1 MGIGHLEAPGPKLR
15 ERTDLRTDARP
26 NDAQLL
32 QRFTDASD
40 EAAFADL
47 VRRHGPMVL
56 AVCRRI
62 LNHDQDAADAFQAT
76 FLVLVRKAASLSQ
89 PEMLG
94 SWLYGVA
101 YRTALKARA
110 RESRRRAHE
119 RQVANMHAVET
130 MSAADG
136 QQFRAELDEELNR
149 LPEKFRAPL
158 VLCYLEGKTH
168 EEAARLLDCPPGSMS
183 WRLARAQEA
192 LRARLVRR
200 SPAGMPCAAMP
211 VVLFPSSAPAAIPAD
226 LVHSTAHA
234 AKLFASGAGG
244 ISESVAGLTEEVLNS
259 MARRRSPWTLALL
272 LAALLALSATGAW
285 ASGLVLGPAQ
295 GNKAAGPQ
303 PGADQSPAGGG
314 CGGGK

>member
-1 MGIGHLEAPGPKLR
+1 MVMGHLEAPGPKLR
-15 ERTDLRTDARP
+15 DRKDLRTDEAP
-26 NDAQLL
+26 SDEQLL

-40 EAAFADL
+40 ESAFADL

-56 AVCRRI
+56 AVCGRI
-62 LNHDQDAADAFQAT
+62 LDNEQDAADAFQGT

-94 SWLYGVA
+94 PWLYGVA

-119 RQVANMHAVET
+119 RQVANMHVVEP
-130 MSAADG
+130 MSTEDG
-136 QQFRAELDEELNR
+136 RQFRAELDEELNL

-168 EEAARLLDCPPGSMS
+168 EEAARLLGCPPGSMS
-183 WRLARAQEA
+183 WRLSRAQEA

-200 SPAGMPCAAMP
+200 SPAGMPCAAVP
-211 VVLFPSSAPAAIPAD
+211 VVLFPAGAPAAVPLE
-226 LVHSTAHA
+226 LVNSTAHA
-234 AKLFASGAGG
+234 ARLFASGGGG
-244 ISESVAGLTEEVLNS
+244 ISESVAGLVEEVLSN
-259 MARRRSPWTLALL
+259 MARRRSPWKLALL
-272 LAALLALSATGAW
+272 LAAVLALSATGAW
-285 ASGLVLGPAQ
+285 AVTGLVSGPGQ
-295 GNKAAGPQ
+295 GNKAVGAQ
-303 PGADQSPAGGG
+303 PGG